1 MNRLLR
7 HLIPSKLTT
16 TTWIIVFAYF
26 SLRSRYPG
34 IQPIFRTLSQLVLY
48 STLYLIA
55 GGYLL
60 AGFISLL
67 SLLLSDTDP
76 ELPDAPTSSGAEPSL
91 THPPHDA
98 ESLVSQSDV
107 DQLRGVRGLL
117 SRLAAAF
124 IFAALAFFV
133 ASVLR
138 PRGSGL
144 AGTYQV
150 LTGVARHTGLIG
162 TIFIGPPLAL
172 SAPLILLRV
181 MCRPLLLEPHKSAW
195 KSAAALYT
203 RIYISAFGCLLV
215 IEALVS
221 FAPKSSQVVTHLMW
235 QGPILSYLLY
245 FLSLAMCACGILW
258 VLTDQTGMYL
268 LDRGLIYLS
277 LTLPPRSRIRPL
289 VHWAQWIVVP
299 VCMVFNEHIY
309 NAAAI
314 PEGLTSAAIL
324 IAQLFGAVFAL
335 FLLDLVVY
343 WAYFFWKYRHSAI
356 DTMTVTLVQLA
367 LYDSEGR
374 LIFKKVRSDGS
385 SDVEVLA
392 GSDEKLKDKKES
404 SEFATVS

>member
-16 TTWIIVFAYF
+16 TAWIIVFAYF

-34 IQPIFRTLSQLVLY
+34 IEPVFQTLSQLVLY

-60 AGFISLL
+60 DGFISLL

-76 ELPDAPTSSGAEPSL
+76 ELPDAPTGSGAEPSL

-98 ESLVSQSDV
+98 ESLVSQSDA
-107 DQLRGVRGLL
+107 DQSRGVRGLL

-172 SAPLILLRV
+172 SAPIILLRI

-203 RIYISAFGCLLV
+203 RIYISAFSTCL
-215 IEALVS
+215 
-221 FAPKSSQVVTHLMW
+221 FRPKSSQVVTHLMW

-277 LTLPPRSRIRPL
+277 LTPPPRSRIRPL

-299 VCMVFNEHIY
+299 ICMVFNEHIY

-314 PEGLTSAAIL
+314 FEGLTPAAIL
-324 IAQLFGAVFAL
+324 IAQLFGAVSAL

-343 WAYFFWKYRHSAI
+343 WAYFFWNYRQSAI
-356 DTMTVTLVQLA
+356 DTMAVTLVQ
-367 LYDSEGR
+367 SKR
-374 LIFKKVRSDGS
+374 QLILKKVVRSDGS

-392 GSDEKLKDKKES
+392 GSDEKLKDKKEG